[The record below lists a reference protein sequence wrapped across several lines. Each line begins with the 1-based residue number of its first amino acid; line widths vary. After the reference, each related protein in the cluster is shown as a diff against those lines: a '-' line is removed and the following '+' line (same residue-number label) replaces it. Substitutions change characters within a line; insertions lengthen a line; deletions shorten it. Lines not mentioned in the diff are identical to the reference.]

1 MFGRPFSAGQ
11 IPTKGAAQAARI
23 KYEEESSRA
32 LVFAEVVTQGRRR
45 RRRAAAQHRQ
55 RLTAGD
61 AWRPCLSIAIAVNSE
76 PMRCAA
82 DQNPLLTIGESP
94 EDRHAKA
101 SAISQMCSQKG
112 DSPARTR
119 QGAWLALDIL
129 LL

>member
-1 MFGRPFSAGQ
+1 VFGRPFSAGQ

-61 AWRPCLSIAIAVNSE
+61 AWRPCLSI
-76 PMRCAA
+76 
-82 DQNPLLTIGESP
+82 
-94 EDRHAKA
+94 
-101 SAISQMCSQKG
+101 
-112 DSPARTR
+112 
-119 QGAWLALDIL
+119 
-129 LL
+129 